1 MVMAAIGKC
10 EIPLGVIFNDPLG
23 REGGY
28 ISSSGSESDAM
39 VPDDETAMVVVK
51 EGRRRRGPTR
61 MRTKRSQRSKGK
73 KKSTAGKKLETL
85 GH

>member
-1 MVMAAIGKC
+1 MRSLWVLSSMIDC
-10 EIPLGVIFNDPLG
+10 IVPLG

-39 VPDDETAMVVVK
+39 VPDDQTAMVVVK

-73 KKSTAGKKLETL
+73 KRSAAGKKLETL